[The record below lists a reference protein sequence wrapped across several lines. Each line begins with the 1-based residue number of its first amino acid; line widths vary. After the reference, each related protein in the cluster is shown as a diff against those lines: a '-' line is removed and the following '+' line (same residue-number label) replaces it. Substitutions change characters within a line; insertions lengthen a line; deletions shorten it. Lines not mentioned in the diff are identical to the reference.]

1 MNMKMNTAIDVGE
14 LEIRHGNGTWPTNMC
29 YANDI
34 NKIDWKHY
42 AKNIEKFAKMVLDDD
57 LPSSSD
63 RGEEILKLNFVRKK
77 ADATNIYYLEW

>member
-1 MNMKMNTAIDVGE
+1 MMNMKMNTAIDVGE

-34 NKIDWKHY
+34 NKIDWKHL
-42 AKNIEKFAKMVLDDD
+42 AKNIEAFAEIVMDDG

-63 RGEEILKLNFVRKK
+63 TGEEILKIDFTKK
-77 ADATNIYYLEW
+77 KVEATNIYYLQ